1 MRTGSGVLTID
12 GLAASV
18 VEAADTGGSTEA
30 PGAAPGVGP
39 TVLLEPGTDLVHAL
53 AAAIRIWRQDGA
65 LVLVED
71 GVPVTERL
79 LTGER
84 VTGRLVPA

>member
-1 MRTGSGVLTID
+1 VD
-12 GLAASV
+12 ELARSV
-18 VEAADTGGSTEA
+18 VETAHSGIAAET
-30 PGAAPGVGP
+30 PGAAPGGGP
-39 TVLLEPGTDLVHAL
+39 TVLLEPGTDLGHAL
-53 AAAIRIWRQDGA
+53 AAALTVWRQDGT